1 MHLSH
6 FYNQLLTICPPVPAL
21 SLHTAG
27 AFFLWQGPTIIIKTD
42 LIHKYLHLKS
52 EDPAARRTLLGCQSR
67 LRMVERIGFLMC
79 LHTHLTDKKP
89 KTNGFPIKVKTSSLC
104 TLETDIWLTLTSH
117 FLARSNRWRWGES
130 RCPLQTC
137 SLVATTWR
145 SEQRGWSWGWPE
157 WASMRPPSG
166 STHRHYGLPR
176 RWRCGYCQEPSQHLL
191 RCKDRRWCLVCCR
204 SYQLINYSYLRDKK
218 SEKASRVKILLLQKL
233 SCLHFCVMLSYASV
247 ATAQFN

>member
-1 MHLSH
+1 MPV
-6 FYNQLLTICPPVPAL
+6 QTEDGGADRLLDVLTHPPN
-21 SLHTAG
+21 G
-27 AFFLWQGPTIIIKTD
+27 QKTKNKW
-42 LIHKYLHLKS
+42 IPHKS
-52 EDPAARRTLLGCQSR
+52 ENKFFVYIRDR
-67 LRMVERIGFLMC
+67 LV
-79 LHTHLTDKKP
+79 
-89 KTNGFPIKVKTSSLC
+89 
-104 TLETDIWLTLTSH
+104 WLTLTSH

-191 RCKDRRWCLVCCR
+191 RCKDRRRCLVCWR